1 MTLILFIPHSHG
13 YVLVADRQDTFT
25 GTGCKTE
32 VTKLYIQS
40 KTGPAVGC
48 SGSTSVIQN
57 LYSKMSDAWENL
69 SGKAC
74 DKIKSLYTEILEEAA
89 KVRQL
94 TGSDIEADL
103 EMLVIETNEGK
114 IEPFYMFKT
123 FERRISSTHI
133 FAVPQN
139 FPELQHYLGEP
150 IPLSAEEDAIDLGEF
165 ILRQMVFSNYTIGP
179 PEYHGYDV
187 VRISETGKFSCS
199 KVEPKI
205 KREDLKLLLERLHS
219 KTEAKEEIK

>member
-1 MTLILFIPHSHG
+1 LTLILFIPHSHG
-13 YVLVADRQDTFT
+13 YVLVSDRQDTFT
-25 GTGCKTE
+25 GTGAKTE

-57 LYSKMSDAWENL
+57 LYSKMTDKWINL

-74 DKIKSLYTEILEEAA
+74 DRIKSLYTEILGEAA
-89 KVRQL
+89 NVRRL

-103 EMLVIETNEGK
+103 EMLVIETDNGK

-139 FPELQHYLGEP
+139 FPELQRYLGDP
-150 IPLSAEEDAIDLGEF
+150 IPLSTEDDAIRLGEF

-187 VRISETGKFSCS
+187 VRISETGEFLCS

-205 KREDLKLLLERLHS
+205 KREDFKLLLKHLHA
-219 KTEAKEEIK
+219 KTEAKEETK

>member
-13 YVLVADRQDTFT
+13 YVLVSDRQDTFPET
-25 GTGCKTE
+25 GAKTE

-40 KTGPAVGC
+40 NAGPAVGC

-57 LYSKMSDAWENL
+57 LYSKMSDKWGNL

-74 DKIKSLYTEILEEAA
+74 DRIKSLYMEILEEAA
-89 KVRQL
+89 NVRRL
-94 TGSDIEADL
+94 TGSYIEADL
-103 EMLVIETNEGK
+103 EMLVIEANKGK

-123 FERRISSTHI
+123 FERRINSTHI
-133 FAVPQN
+133 FVVPQN
-139 FPELQHYLGEP
+139 FPELQHYLGDP
-150 IPLSAEEDAIDLGEF
+150 ILLSAEEDAIRLGES

-187 VRISETGKFSCS
+187 VKISETGEFSCS

-205 KREDLKLLLERLHS
+205 KREDLKLLLEHLHLR
-219 KTEAKEEIK
+219 TEAKEETK